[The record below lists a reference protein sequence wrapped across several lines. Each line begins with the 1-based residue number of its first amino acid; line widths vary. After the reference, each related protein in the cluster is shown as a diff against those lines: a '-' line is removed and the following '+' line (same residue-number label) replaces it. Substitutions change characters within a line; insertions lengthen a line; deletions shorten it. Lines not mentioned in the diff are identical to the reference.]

1 MCCRVLG
8 CRKYFTNGAKD
19 LGRFEHLLP
28 HIVHN
33 EAALLRIT
41 SSWSWLLILG
51 DHDWNMFKLCK
62 TLHLNQNWYMC
73 PHWSTLL
80 TCIIFCSS
88 QLQFGKSFQ
97 NKVVFS
103 TFHILTIL
111 NKHVHLRYSAKSFST
126 NMFSL
131 FFNLPEVF
139 SSRTKY
145 INSVWSF
152 WEVELLFIGRYLKVW
167 FGFLFKD
174 NTSNLSIFFLLF
186 LASSLGGGV
195 LVVDVAGGCLLLPWL
210 SWCLMF

>member
-1 MCCRVLG
+1 
-8 CRKYFTNGAKD
+8 
-19 LGRFEHLLP
+19 
-28 HIVHN
+28 
-33 EAALLRIT
+33 
-41 SSWSWLLILG
+41 
-51 DHDWNMFKLCK
+51 
-62 TLHLNQNWYMC
+62 MC

-111 NKHVHLRYSAKSFST
+111 NKHVHLCYSAKSFST

-145 INSVWSF
+145 TNSFWSF
-152 WEVELLFIGRYLKVW
+152 WEVALLYIGGSLKVW
-167 FGFLFKD
+167 FCFLFKD

-210 SWCLMF
+210 SWCLMFYGPNDNYSQVHAFAGVVYAQEHISFIWVCSVLWLLMGE

>member
-1 MCCRVLG
+1 
-8 CRKYFTNGAKD
+8 
-19 LGRFEHLLP
+19 
-28 HIVHN
+28 
-33 EAALLRIT
+33 
-41 SSWSWLLILG
+41 
-51 DHDWNMFKLCK
+51 
-62 TLHLNQNWYMC
+62 MC

-103 TFHILTIL
+103 TFCILTIL
-111 NKHVHLRYSAKSFST
+111 NKHVHLCYSAKSFST

-145 INSVWSF
+145 TNSFWSF
-152 WEVELLFIGRYLKVW
+152 WEVALLYIGGSLKVW
-167 FGFLFKD
+167 FCFLFKD

-210 SWCLMF
+210 SWCLMFYGPNDNYSQVHAFAGVVYAQEHISFIWVCSVLWLLMGE